1 MEITRI
7 ASRVVRPPPVLETVA
22 SPKHQC
28 ARCSDRPRYLIED
41 PQVPNVGTVNK
52 DISADSAKD
61 LDDFIVS
68 CAVGVGR

>member
-1 MEITRI
+1 MGITRI

-28 ARCSDRPRYLIED
+28 ARCSDRPRYLIEY
-41 PQVPNVGTVNK
+41 PQVPDVGTVDK
-52 DISADSAKD
+52 DISPDSEKD
-61 LDDFIVS
+61 LDDFTVF